1 MFQENILKK
10 KNEKKRKKKTKQK
23 NARQSMLR
31 QRTWPAVNVTEC
43 VPLTSY
49 NSHLA
54 THTAY
59 NYGAGG
65 GQSIDKD
72 LNAGAMLDDHKG

>member
-1 MFQENILKK
+1 M
-10 KNEKKRKKKTKQK
+10 KND
-23 NARQSMLR
+23 
-31 QRTWPAVNVTEC
+31 C
-43 VPLTSY
+43 
-49 NSHLA
+49 
-54 THTAY
+54 Y